1 MRALRFSLSQNN
13 FTVGDIAGNV
23 DKIKTGIDKAVGENS
38 DVVIFPELAVTGYP
52 PEDLIFKPQ
61 FIQSGLDGLREI
73 ERHTRGKNIL
83 VIAGFINRSD
93 DNIYNS
99 AAVIH
104 NGSTADVYN
113 KIYLPNYGVF
123 DEKRYFS
130 TGNSI
135 PVYHYRGVKIGV
147 NICEDIWYPVGP
159 LHYQTLMGNAE
170 AIVNISA
177 SPFHAGKQRYRELMF
192 RTRAGDESIFLVNCN
207 LVGGQDELVFDGASS
222 AYDENGELVAR
233 LKSFEEDFQT
243 FEADMDGVIRKRM
256 KDIRRRQEKELMED
270 VPGGC
275 DQIPFQV
282 KEHHIASD
290 RQGDKRHI
298 VVMKPQ
304 VAPER
309 GPVESVYQA
318 LVTGTRDYVN
328 KNGFKDVV
336 IAISGGVDSA
346 LVAAIAVDALGKDR
360 VHGIYLPTNYSADMS
375 GEDAAKLAG
384 NLGIDLMD
392 LSIQELFQRYRE
404 VLKPLFGDRPFN
416 IAEENLQS
424 RIRGNI
430 VMALSNKFG
439 WLVLTTGNKS
449 EMSVGYATLYGD
461 MAGGFAVIKDVLKTT
476 VYDLVRYRN
485 SIKQDIPERII
496 TRAPSAEL
504 RPEQK
509 DSDSLPE
516 YSVLDAII
524 KAYVEDDHPFN
535 EIVQEVGDESTVK
548 KVIRLIDSSEY
559 KRRQAPPGVKITQRA
574 FGKDRRMPITNGYRV

>member
-1 MRALRFSLSQNN
+1 MRTVRFSICQGN

-23 DKIKTGIDKAVGENS
+23 SRIKAGIDRALSDKS
-38 DVVIFPELAVTGYP
+38 DVVVFPELAVTGYP

-61 FIQSGLDGLREI
+61 FIQSGLEGMREI
-73 ERHTRGKNIL
+73 EKYSKGKPLLI
-83 VIAGFINRSD
+83 VTGFIHKTD
-93 DNIYNS
+93 DNVYNS

-104 NGSTADVYN
+104 NGKTADVYN

-130 TGNSI
+130 AGNCI
-135 PVYHYRGVKIGV
+135 PVYVYRGAKIGV

-159 LHYQTLMGNAE
+159 LHYQTILGNAE
-170 AIVNISA
+170 AIINISA
-177 SPFHAGKQRYRELMF
+177 SPFHAGKQKYRELMF
-192 RTRAGDESIFLVNCN
+192 RTRAGDESIFLINCN
-207 LVGGQDELVFDGASS
+207 MVGGQDELVFDGASS
-222 AYDENGELVAR
+222 AYDENGEMVAR
-233 LKSFEEDFQT
+233 LASFEEDFQT
-243 FEADMDGVIRKRM
+243 FDADMDGVIRKRM

-270 VPGGC
+270 VSGIQEQAPFLVKTVQIDGENGGNGKSG
-275 DQIPFQV
+275 IN
-282 KEHHIASD
+282 
-290 RQGDKRHI
+290 R
-298 VVMKPQ
+298 KPQ
-304 VAPER
+304 IVPDR
-309 GPVESVYQA
+309 SPMESVYQA

-336 IAISGGVDSA
+336 IAVSGGVDSA

-360 VHGIYLPTNYSADMS
+360 VHGIYLPTEFSANIS
-375 GEDAAKLAG
+375 GEDAGELAK
-384 NLGIDLMD
+384 NLGIELLQ
-392 LSIQELFQRYRE
+392 LSVQELFLKYRDA
-404 VLKPLFGDRPFN
+404 LKPVFKDRPFN

-476 VYDLVRYRN
+476 VYELVKYRN
-485 SIKQDIPERII
+485 SKGRVIPERII
-496 TRAPSAEL
+496 TRPPSAEL
-504 RPEQK
+504 RPDQK

-516 YSVLDAII
+516 YPALDAII
-524 KAYVEDDHPFN
+524 RAYVEEDRPFA
-535 EIVQEVGDESTVK
+535 EIVAETGDEVVVK

-559 KRRQAPPGVKITQRA
+559 KRRQSPPGVKITQRA
-574 FGKDRRMPITNGYRV
+574 FGKDRRMPITNGYKV